1 MSYNHTTVGE
11 LKTITLTG
19 NFSGS
24 VANVLTAIG
33 FDAAQHNLKILGEG
47 FTWTN
52 FQWSSG
58 TRPQTLHIENIT
70 FFTNSVDGYCI
81 YSRDTQLTM
90 KDVTI
95 DGYSGGEQR
104 WLEKAGGAL
113 RLRSATYTGHDAAT
127 PTINNVTVKNCCRG
141 LRIQDTTGAYIIN
154 CNIVKATGANYS
166 VSDNAIYFAAGSYK
180 SDTGCQDC
188 VFDNCTVEDAG
199 QCAFHNIGGNNN
211 TFKNCTMNGSNGAAM
226 SCYNSNGTITL
237 DNCSFTNANK
247 KLSPEKTPWDGNTDN
262 HNDAAVGLA
271 VEASDTNAKLI
282 MKNCT
287 FTSGDGRVF
296 SNNNVGKIYS
306 ENNTIDLTNSFQDGF
321 GNINS
326 VYPSYK
332 TNGSETSILV
342 SGSFDGSLETILSD
356 NSFDKTTN
364 TLKIEGFYGAKWI
377 DFRFSN
383 VFFNNA
389 TYDATYPRSPAG
401 YIQNQPSALDIQNIT
416 FETTTVNNFCI
427 WAVQTELTMDNV
439 TFDGY
444 SGGEGRWLEKTG
456 GSVLLQSVT
465 MSNQSATTPTW
476 NNVTVKNCCRGL
488 RIQDS
493 SGVYVK
499 NCNIVKATGA
509 NYSVSDNALYFAA
522 STNTSATGCQNCVFD
537 NCTVEDAGQCAF
549 QSIGGN
555 NNTFKNCSMNGSN
568 GAAMSCYSTN
578 GTITIDNC
586 SFTNANK
593 KLSPEKTPWDG
604 NTDNHND
611 AAVGLA
617 VGAGD
622 TNAVLIVKNCNFI
635 SGDGKVFNNTNNGKL
650 YSIDNTIDLVNS
662 FTDGIGSVPN
672 PSNLTINGQLNQIL
686 DVAGSY
692 NDLGASVTGS
702 YTLSTTGTVM
712 SSVVGTYTRNYSI
725 QEADNKNFTQKTRT
739 IQVVPAG
746 HSPVCFIAGTP
757 ITTNQGVIAIE
768 KLDKNVHTI
777 RGKEIQAVTR
787 TVTDDKSLI
796 CFEKDSLGKN
806 TPSQKTV
813 ISMNHKLMYD
823 GKMVKAKYF
832 TSNAGIYEIPYKG
845 EVLFN
850 VLLKTHEKMI
860 VNNVICETLDPKNSI
875 AQLYMILE
883 TLPEE
888 QHESAILQFNKF
900 CKDNNTFGSNKN
912 EKKSKGAHFKLT
924 L

>member
-1 MSYNHTTVGE
+1 MSYNHTTVGQ
-11 LKTITLTG
+11 LNTITLTG

-33 FDAAQHNLKILGEG
+33 FDAAQHNLKILGAG
-47 FTWTN
+47 FTWTD

-70 FFTNSVDGYCI
+70 FFTNTVNGYCI

-95 DGYSGGEQR
+95 DGYSGGEGR
-104 WLEKAGGAL
+104 WEESGGGAL
-113 RLRSATYTGHDAAT
+113 RLRAATYMGHNAAT

-154 CNIVKATGANYS
+154 CNIVKATGASYS
-166 VSDNAIYFAAGSYK
+166 VSDNAIYFAAGTYT

-247 KLSPEKTPWDGNTDN
+247 KLSPEKTPWKDANGNYGNTDN

-296 SNNNVGKIYS
+296 SNNNFGKIYS

-321 GNINS
+321 GQLNS

-332 TNGSETSILV
+332 SNGSETRILV
-342 SGSFDGSLETILSD
+342 SGSFDGSLATILSD
-356 NSFDKTTN
+356 NTFDANTN
-364 TLKIEGFYGAKWI
+364 TLEIEGFYGAKWI
-377 DFRFSN
+377 DFQWSSGTRPQ
-383 VFFNNA
+383 
-389 TYDATYPRSPAG
+389 TLH
-401 YIQNQPSALDIQNIT
+401 IENIT
-416 FETTTVNNFCI
+416 FFTNTVNGYCI
-427 WAVQTELTMDNV
+427 YSRDTQLTMKDV
-439 TFDGY
+439 TIDGY
-444 SGGEGRWLEKTG
+444 SGGEGRWEESG
-456 GSVLLQSVT
+456 GGALRLRA
-465 MSNQSATTPTW
+465 ATYMGHNAATPTI

-488 RIQDS
+488 RIQDTT
-493 SGVYVK
+493 GAYII

-509 NYSVSDNALYFAA
+509 SYSVSDNAIYFAA
-522 STNTSATGCQNCVFD
+522 GTYTSDTGCQDCVFD

-549 QSIGGN
+549 HNIGGN
-555 NNTFKNCSMNGSN
+555 NNTFKNCTMNGSN
-568 GAAMSCYSTN
+568 GAAMSCYNSN
-578 GTITIDNC
+578 GTITLDNC

-593 KLSPEKTPWDG
+593 KLSPEKTPWKDANGNYG

-617 VGAGD
+617 VEASD
-622 TNAVLIVKNCNFI
+622 TNAKLIMKNCTFT
-635 SGDGKVFNNTNNGKL
+635 SGDGRVFNNTNNGKL

-768 KLDKNVHTI
+768 NLDKNVHTI